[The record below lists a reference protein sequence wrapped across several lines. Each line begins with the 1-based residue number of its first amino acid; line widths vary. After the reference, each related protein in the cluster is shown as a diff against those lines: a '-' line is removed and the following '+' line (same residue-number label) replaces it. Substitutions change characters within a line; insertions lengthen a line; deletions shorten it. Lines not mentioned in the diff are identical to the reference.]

1 MVGGESGGG
10 GRGDGEGGEVDI
22 DINIE
27 ALGEMRLIRWGG
39 CIIIVSASSL
49 FCDVCIEDLFSFVE

>member
-22 DINIE
+22 DIDIE
-27 ALGEMRLIRWGG
+27 G
-39 CIIIVSASSL
+39 CIIGR
-49 FCDVCIEDLFSFVE
+49 FCFFFFVL